1 MLMTK
6 SSTTTKTKAKI
17 KATVTTCLK
26 SQLVSTSTSFSSIA
40 SMKLT
45 SMSCNRFFNR
55 QSLLIFLAALLFL
68 CSLQIPVIRGA
79 FEDGNN
85 NNVKITEQS
94 LELTQTINMQR
105 QEYMQKQC
113 ETLGY
118 NILDLN
124 DLTEQQM
131 EHMIVDRKHK
141 LLYCYVP
148 KCLKQKNGLLK
159 GIVYGQQ
166 QMSAYVSSPVFRD
179 DVALELERAINLH
192 LFGYEMA
199 GEIYS
204 AL

>member
-6 SSTTTKTKAKI
+6 SSTTTKTKTT
-17 KATVTTCLK
+17 ATVISCLK
-26 SQLVSTSTSFSSIA
+26 SQLVSTSTSFPSIA
-40 SMKLT
+40 SMKLRMT

-118 NILDLN
+118 NILDLS

-148 KCLKQKNGLLK
+148 K
-159 GIVYGQQ
+159 
-166 QMSAYVSSPVFRD
+166 VSDNNITETR
-179 DVALELERAINLH
+179 
-192 LFGYEMA
+192 
-199 GEIYS
+199 
-204 AL
+204 

>member
-1 MLMTK
+1 MTK
-6 SSTTTKTKAKI
+6 SSTTTTKTNAKAI
-17 KATVTTCLK
+17 PTVTATATATATATCFK
-26 SQLVSTSTSFSSIA
+26 SQLVNT
-40 SMKLT
+40 SMKFS
-45 SMSCNRFFNR
+45 SMSCNRFFNRFNR

-68 CSLQIPVIRGA
+68 SSLQIPVIRGA

-85 NNVKITEQS
+85 NNVKITEHS

-148 KCLKQKNGLLK
+148 KITSYITDHIESLCG
-159 GIVYGQQ
+159 
-166 QMSAYVSSPVFRD
+166 
-179 DVALELERAINLH
+179 
-192 LFGYEMA
+192 
-199 GEIYS
+199 
-204 AL
+204 